1 MKTMLLL
8 LLVLAGILAASCEQD
23 DISVRGEGFCMTIG
37 DKVVLKP
44 EDIDYYVLSTHM
56 IYLKGDNSFLKEELY
71 RDSFQISANGEK
83 IYSGGFVSWVMSSMP
98 LGPAIYTPGFYGD
111 YLVPITFGSYF
122 DLNGKIVPGED
133 PRGDPR
139 IVKALKDYDQFHE
152 GLSCEIRS
160 VQFTSENM
168 VSLELELI
176 NDDSFDYYYLDPDK
190 MGIGLFHYF
199 TNGLSFWS
207 PTLKKSFE
215 NHAQHIQPEPW
226 NSWKMDWLSLILS
239 HERKTIW
246 INYTNFDP
254 ISAGEYR
261 LYFQFPGLSHVERA
275 DLVQR
280 NGRIWLGD
288 LDLSQDFQIR

>member
-8 LLVLAGILAASCEQD
+8 LVLLGFLAVSCEQD

-37 DKVVLKP
+37 DKVVLKS

-56 IYLKGDNSFLKEELY
+56 IYLKGDNSFLEEKLY
-71 RDSFQISANGEK
+71 RDSFQIYADGEK
-83 IYSGGFVSWVMSSMP
+83 IYSGVFHSWVSSSMP

-152 GLSCEIRS
+152 GLSCEIRY
-160 VQFTSENM
+160 VQVTSENM

-215 NHAQHIQPEPW
+215 NHAQHIQPELW
-226 NSWKMDWLSLILS
+226 NSWKMDWLSVIRRS
-239 HERKTIW
+239 EKKTIW